1 MKRAFVLVLDSF
13 GIGSSSD
20 ACQFGD
26 DGADTFGHILQAC
39 STGAANKNRTGPLKI
54 PNLISL
60 GLGKLVEQLKNKL
73 LFSTDDYYTNIIGSY
88 AYASE
93 ISSGKDT
100 ISGHWEIVGVP
111 VLFNWDYF
119 KKIKNSFPQELL
131 KEILIRT
138 NLIGSLGNCH
148 ASGTKVLDD
157 FGEEHIDTG
166 KPIFYTSQDSVFQIA
181 CHEEIFGLQK
191 LYDLSQIVRKIL
203 NEKKYNIGR
212 VISRPFIGFKKNQF
226 IRTSNRSDLSNKPT
240 SSTILQK
247 LIDEKCGTVI
257 GIGKIS
263 DIYSGVGITYN
274 IKATGLNSLLDATIS
289 QIKKATHNTI
299 IFTNFVDF
307 DSLWGHRRDVSGY
320 ARGLEFFDSRLP
332 ELLDLIKKED
342 ILIITADHGCDPT
355 WSGTEHTR
363 EYVPIL
369 IYKPG
374 ILPKYLGHRK
384 TFADIGQ
391 TLAQYFS
398 LSKMDYGK
406 NML

>member
-20 ACQFGD
+20 AHKFGD

-39 STGAANKNRTGPLKI
+39 STGAANKNRKGPLKI

-60 GLGKLVEQLKNKL
+60 GLGKLVEILQNKL
-73 LFSTDDYYTNIIGSY
+73 LCTTNENHTNIIGSY
-88 AYASE
+88 AYSSE

-100 ISGHWEIVGVP
+100 ISGHWEIAGVP

-119 KKIKNSFPQELL
+119 KKIKNSFPKELL
-131 KEILIRT
+131 KEILIRA
-138 NLIGSLGNCH
+138 NLTGSLGNCH
-148 ASGTKVLDD
+148 ASGTEILDD
-157 FGEEHIDTG
+157 FGEEHIHTG

-181 CHEEIFGLQK
+181 CHEEVFSLQK
-191 LYDLSQIVRKIL
+191 LYDLSQMVRKIL

-226 IRTSNRSDLSNKPT
+226 IRTRNRSDLSNKPT
-240 SSTILQK
+240 SSTVLQK

-274 IKATGLNSLLDATIS
+274 IKATGLNGLLDATIS
-289 QIKKATHNTI
+289 QITQARDNTI

-320 ARGLEFFDSRLP
+320 ARGLELFDSRLP
-332 ELLDLIKKED
+332 ELLNLIKKED

-355 WSGTEHTR
+355 WLGTEHTR

-369 IYKPG
+369 IYKPS
-374 ILPKYLGHRK
+374 LFPKYLGHRK

-391 TLAQYFS
+391 TLAQYFG
-398 LSKMDYGK
+398 LSKMNYGK